1 MKTGGM
7 PNDGDLVSVKSWYMN
22 VLTGHL
28 TFYQCYVDFFV
39 LIKILVIGEIVSWQ
53 PWNQSPGQEM
63 VRKEKIADG
72 QRTVWQRKLNFL

>member
-39 LIKILVIGEIVSWQ
+39 LIKILVICEIVS
-53 PWNQSPGQEM
+53 
-63 VRKEKIADG
+63 
-72 QRTVWQRKLNFL
+72 